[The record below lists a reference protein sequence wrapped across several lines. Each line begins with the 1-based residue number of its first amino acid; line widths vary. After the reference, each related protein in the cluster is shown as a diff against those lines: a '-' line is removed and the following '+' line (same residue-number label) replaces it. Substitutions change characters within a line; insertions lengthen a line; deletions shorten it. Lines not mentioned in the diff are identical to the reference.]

1 LNFKAKKVSKFIYIC
16 NIEKQLRESRVM
28 KKRSCIFLVIC
39 LFSTI
44 SLISCYLVQTCNAP
58 FVIRFGLSAEPS
70 SLTIA
75 LGSSAQ
81 SLINVSVM
89 NNPALW
95 TVNLSASSLSGVST
109 NFDPQQVTIP
119 PSWPSGEWKSNQ
131 SILTITVSPTATPGV
146 YTLTVYASFPSITKN
161 ATITLTIGRGAE
173 GNNHENV
180 TVGGYVVDSNNTPE
194 ITTEIITLMIAV
206 IIAVPIIRYNK
217 KPHNR

>member
-1 LNFKAKKVSKFIYIC
+1 
-16 NIEKQLRESRVM
+16 M

-39 LFSTI
+39 LFSTT

-58 FVIRFGLSAEPS
+58 YAIGYGLSAEPS

-81 SLINVSVM
+81 SLINVSAM
-89 NNPALW
+89 NNPAPW

-146 YTLTVYASFPSITKN
+146 YTLTVYASFPFITKN

-173 GNNHENV
+173 GDKHENV
-180 TVGGYVVDSNNTPE
+180 TVGGYVLDSNNTPE

-217 KPHNR
+217 KSHNR

>member
-1 LNFKAKKVSKFIYIC
+1 
-16 NIEKQLRESRVM
+16 
-28 KKRSCIFLVIC
+28 
-39 LFSTI
+39 
-44 SLISCYLVQTCNAP
+44 
-58 FVIRFGLSAEPS
+58 
-70 SLTIA
+70 
-75 LGSSAQ
+75 
-81 SLINVSVM
+81 M
-89 NNPALW
+89 NNPAPW

-146 YTLTVYASFPSITKN
+146 YTLTVYASFPFITKN

-173 GNNHENV
+173 GDKHENV
-180 TVGGYVVDSNNTPE
+180 TVGGYVLDSNNTPE

-217 KPHNR
+217 KSHNR